1 MDQILRTILGSDNV
15 YFEPPPDIIMRYPC
29 IVYSVEDAYTIRAD
43 NRAYNNTRLYQITS
57 ITKNPDTDIIE
68 DILNS
73 FEKCSYDRR
82 FKSDNLIHDVFRLY
96 F

>member
-1 MDQILRTILGSDNV
+1 MGSDNV
-15 YFEPPPDIIMRYPC
+15 YFQPPTGTMMKYPC
-29 IVYSVEDAYTIRAD
+29 IVYKLEDAYTLRAD
-43 NRAYNNTRLYQITS
+43 NKAYNNTRLYQITS
-57 ITKNPDTDIIE
+57 MTKNPDTDIVE

-82 FKSDNLIHDVFRLY
+82 FDNEGVIHDVFRLY